1 MLLSM
6 AISQAEE
13 VLAFWFGEQRN
24 DAAWL
29 AERNALWFG
38 GKPETDASIRERFA
52 SLTQA
57 AREGKLD
64 AWAQEPRGLLALVI
78 LLDQFSRSLFRG
90 TPEAFAQDAKAR
102 ALVHRAHG
110 QGWAEGYTPLE
121 RIFLA
126 MPLMHSEAIDE
137 QEQCVVLFQELEAAA
152 SEGPI
157 ADTVRSSLDY
167 ARRHLVIIERF
178 GRFPHRND
186 TLGRKSTPA
195 EVEFLKQPG
204 SRF

>member
-1 MLLSM
+1 MLPGM
-6 AISQAEE
+6 APSPADE
-13 VLAFWFGEQRN
+13 VLEFWFGEQRS
-24 DAAWL
+24 DKAWL
-29 AERNALWFG
+29 AERNTLWFG
-38 GKPETDASIRERFA
+38 GKPEADALIRERFA
-52 SLTQA
+52 ALTQQ

-90 TPEAFAQDAKAR
+90 TPDAFSADAKAR
-102 ALVHRAHG
+102 ALVHRAYG
-110 QGWAEGYTPLE
+110 QGWAEQYTPLE

-126 MPLMHSEAIDE
+126 MPLMHSEALDE
-137 QEQCVVLFQELEAAA
+137 QEQCLVLFQELEEAVPP
-152 SEGPI
+152 GPV
-157 ADTVRSSLDY
+157 ADTVRNSLDY
-167 ARRHLVIIERF
+167 ARRHLVIIEHF

-186 TLGRKSTPA
+186 TLGRPSTDE

>member
-1 MLLSM
+1 M

-29 AERNALWFG
+29 AERNAVWFG
-38 GKPETDASIRERFA
+38 GAAKTDAQIRGRFLA
-52 SLTQA
+52 LTQQ
-57 AREGKLD
+57 ARTGQLD
-64 AWAQEPRGLLALVI
+64 AWAQDPRGLLALVI
-78 LLDQFSRSLFRG
+78 VLDQFSRSLFRG

-102 ALVHRAHG
+102 ALVHRAYG
-110 QGWAEGYTPLE
+110 QGWAQGYTPLE

-126 MPLMHSEAIDE
+126 MPLMHSEALAE

-152 SEGPI
+152 EGAI
-157 ADTVRSSLDY
+157 ADTVRNSLDY
-167 ARRHLVIIERF
+167 ARRHLDIVARF
-178 GRFPHRND
+178 NRFPHRND
-186 TLGRKSTPA
+186 TLGRKSTPQ

>member
-1 MLLSM
+1 M
-6 AISQAEE
+6 APPQAEE
-13 VLAFWFGEQRN
+13 VLEFWFGEQRN

-38 GKPETDASIRERFA
+38 GKPETDALIRERFLG
-52 SLTQA
+52 LTQA
-57 AREGKLD
+57 ARAGQLD
-64 AWAQEPRGLLALVI
+64 VWAEEPRGLLALVI

-102 ALVHRAHG
+102 ALVHRAYG
-110 QGWAEGYTPLE
+110 QGWAERYTPLE

-152 SEGPI
+152 QGPI
-157 ADTVRSSLDY
+157 ADSVRNSLDY
-167 ARRHLVIIERF
+167 ARRHLDVIARF

-186 TLGRKSTPA
+186 TLGRPSTPK
-195 EVEFLKQPG
+195 EVEFLKEPG

>member
-1 MLLSM
+1 M

-24 DAAWL
+24 DASWL

-38 GKPETDASIRERFA
+38 GKAETDARIRERFLG
-52 SLTQA
+52 LTQA
-57 AREGKLD
+57 ACEGKLD

-102 ALVHRAHG
+102 TLVHRALG
-110 QGWAEGYTPLE
+110 QGWAQGYTPLE

-126 MPLMHSEAIDE
+126 MPLMHSEALPE

-152 SEGPI
+152 EGAI

-167 ARRHLVIIERF
+167 ARRHLEVVAHY

-186 TLGRKSTPA
+186 TLGRKSTP
-195 EVEFLKQPG
+195 EELEFLKQPG
-204 SRF
+204 SSF